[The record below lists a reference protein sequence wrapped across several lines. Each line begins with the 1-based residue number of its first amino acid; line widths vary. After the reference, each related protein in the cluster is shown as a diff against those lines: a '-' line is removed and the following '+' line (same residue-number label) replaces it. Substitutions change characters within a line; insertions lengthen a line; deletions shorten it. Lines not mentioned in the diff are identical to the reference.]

1 MNDFLPDTAPGF
13 DQPVAVL
20 KHCHNRIRKQ
30 LGTLERLLAH
40 LPEHGAD
47 EAARQAATA
56 VLKYFE
62 KAAHLHHEDEEQ
74 DLIPMLRAVAQ
85 GEDAATLQALA
96 PVILQDHKEMDA
108 LWQDLHEQLS
118 HIADGSAAVLST
130 SAVQRFS
137 QRYSSHM
144 EREESTMAPMALRLF
159 SPAQMTQLGEAM
171 QRRRGIGAKPVAD
184 APEPVTP
191 PIGDAAAGKSIGDA
205 AAGKSIGDA
214 VAGKSI
220 GDAVAGKSIGDAV
233 AGKSIGDAV
242 ADLRKDYGQASLNED
257 DVLDDPMLQFTRWFE
272 QAIKAE
278 VNEPNAMNVATV
290 DANGRPSSRIVL
302 VKQFDE
308 RGFTWYT
315 NYDSRKAQELRA
327 NPYAALLFF
336 WSELERQVRIEGRV
350 ETTSAEESDKY
361 FHSRPLKSRLSAIAS
376 QQSAPIENRTAL
388 ERNYEAV
395 AATAGDAPARPV
407 NWGGFRLV
415 PERIEF
421 WQGRRSRFHDRI
433 VYERQEDGSWARQRL
448 QP

>member
-13 DQPVAVL
+13 DQPIAVL

-130 SAVQRFS
+130 SAVQRFV
-137 QRYSSHM
+137 QRYTAHM

-159 SPAQMTQLGEAM
+159 SPQQMTQFGESM
-171 QRRRGIGAKPVAD
+171 QRRRGIGAEPATD
-184 APEPVTP
+184 APPAMKP
-191 PIGDAAAGKSIGDA
+191 
-205 AAGKSIGDA
+205 
-214 VAGKSI
+214 
-220 GDAVAGKSIGDAV
+220 
-233 AGKSIGDAV
+233 SIGDAV

-257 DVLDDPMLQFTRWFE
+257 EVLDDPMLQFTRWFE

-376 QQSAPIENRTAL
+376 QQSAPIENRRAL

-395 AATAGDAPARPV
+395 AATAGDAPARPD

>member
-1 MNDFLPDTAPGF
+1 MNDSLIDAAPGF
-13 DQPVAVL
+13 DQPIAVL
-20 KHCHNRIRKQ
+20 KHCHGRIRKQ

-40 LPEHGAD
+40 LPAHGAD
-47 EAARQAATA
+47 DQARQAASA

-85 GEDAATLQALA
+85 GEDAATLAALA
-96 PVILQDHKEMDA
+96 PTILQDHKEMDA
-108 LWQDLHEQLS
+108 LWQDLHEQLTA
-118 HIADGSAAVLST
+118 IADGSAATLS
-130 SAVQRFS
+130 SSNVQRFV
-137 QRYSSHM
+137 QRYSAHM

-159 SPAQMTQLGEAM
+159 SPEQMARLGAAM
-171 QRRRGIGAKPVAD
+171 GRRRGIDATPV
-184 APEPVTP
+184 PETTP
-191 PIGDAAAGKSIGDA
+191 A
-205 AAGKSIGDA
+205 IGDA
-214 VAGKSI
+214 VAG
-220 GDAVAGKSIGDAV
+220 
-233 AGKSIGDAV
+233 
-242 ADLRKDYGQASLNED
+242 LRKDYGQASLDEA
-257 DVLDDPMLQFTRWFE
+257 DVLDDPIAQFTRWFE
-272 QAIKAE
+272 QALKAE

-290 DANGRPSSRIVL
+290 DPEGRPSSRIVL

-327 NPYAALLFF
+327 NPHAALLFF

-376 QQSAPIENRTAL
+376 QQSAPIANRAAL
-388 ERNYEAV
+388 EQNYDAV
-395 AATAGDAPARPV
+395 AAQAGEAPPRPG

-433 VYERQEDGSWARQRL
+433 VYTRQEDGSWSLQRL

>member
-13 DQPVAVL
+13 DQPIAVL
-20 KHCHNRIRKQ
+20 KHCHGRIRKQ
-30 LGTLERLLAH
+30 LGTLERLLSH

-47 EAARQAATA
+47 EQARQAAGA

-62 KAAHLHHEDEEQ
+62 KAAHLHHDDEEQ

-96 PVILQDHKEMDA
+96 PVILQDHKDMDA
-108 LWQDLHEQLS
+108 LWQDLHEQLTA
-118 HIADGSAAVLST
+118 IADGSASTLST
-130 SAVQRFS
+130 TNVQRFC
-137 QRYSSHM
+137 QRYTAHM
-144 EREESTMAPMALRLF
+144 EREESTLAPMALRLF
-159 SPAQMTQLGEAM
+159 SGEQMARLGNAM
-171 QRRRGIGAKPVAD
+171 QQRRGIE
-184 APEPVTP
+184 APTP
-191 PIGDAAAGKSIGDA
+191 SIGE
-205 AAGKSIGDA
+205 A
-214 VAGKSI
+214 VAG
-220 GDAVAGKSIGDAV
+220 
-233 AGKSIGDAV
+233 
-242 ADLRKDYGQASLNED
+242 LRKDYGQASLNED
-257 DVLDDPMLQFTRWFE
+257 DVLEDPIQQFTRWFE
-272 QAIKAE
+272 QALKAE

-327 NPYAALLFF
+327 NPYGALLFF
-336 WSELERQVRIEGRV
+336 WSELERQVRIEGKV
-350 ETTSAEESDKY
+350 EMTSPEESDKY

-376 QQSAPIENRTAL
+376 QQSAPIANRAAL
-388 ERNYEAV
+388 EQNYEAV
-395 AATAGDAPARPV
+395 AAQAGDAPPRPA

-433 VYERQEDGSWARQRL
+433 VYERQEDGSWTRQRL

>member
-13 DQPVAVL
+13 DQPIAVL
-20 KHCHNRIRKQ
+20 KHCHDRIRKQ
-30 LGTLERLLAH
+30 LGTLERLLSH

-47 EAARQAATA
+47 QAARQAASA

-62 KAAHLHHEDEEQ
+62 KAAHLHHDDEEQ

-85 GEDAATLQALA
+85 GDDAATLQALA
-96 PVILQDHKEMDA
+96 PVILQDHQDMDA
-108 LWQDLHEQLS
+108 IWQDLHEQLS
-118 HIADGSAAVLST
+118 AVAEGSASVLS
-130 SAVQRFS
+130 SSSVQRFS

-159 SPAQMTQLGEAM
+159 SPEQMTQLGTAM
-171 QRRRGIGAKPVAD
+171 QRRRGIGA
-184 APEPVTP
+184 
-191 PIGDAAAGKSIGDA
+191 
-205 AAGKSIGDA
+205 DA
-214 VAGKSI
+214 VAAQSTGN
-220 GDAVAGKSIGDAV
+220 AVAG
-233 AGKSIGDAV
+233 
-242 ADLRKDYGQASLNED
+242 LRKDYGQASLNED

-272 QAIKAE
+272 QALEAQ
-278 VNEPNAMNVATV
+278 VNEPNAMNVATT
-290 DANGRPSSRIVL
+290 DARGRPSSRIVL

-336 WSELERQVRIEGRV
+336 WNELERQVRIEGRV
-350 ETTSAEESDKY
+350 EPTSAEESDKY

-376 QQSAPIENRTAL
+376 QQSAPIDNRAAL

-395 AATAGDAPARPV
+395 AATAGDAPARPS
-407 NWGGFRLV
+407 NWGGLRLV

>member
-13 DQPVAVL
+13 DQPIAVL
-20 KHCHNRIRKQ
+20 KHCHGRIRKQ
-30 LGTLERLLAH
+30 LTTLERLLSH

-47 EAARQAATA
+47 ESARQAARA
-56 VLKYFE
+56 VLNYFE

-74 DLIPMLRAVAQ
+74 NLIPMLRAVAQ

-96 PVILQDHKEMDA
+96 PVILQDHQDMDA
-108 LWQDLHEQLS
+108 LWQDLHEQLAA
-118 HIADGSAAVLST
+118 IADGSASVLSA
-130 SAVQRFS
+130 SGVQRFC

-144 EREESTMAPMALRLF
+144 DREESTMAPMAMRLF
-159 SPAQMTQLGEAM
+159 SPEQMTQLGSAM
-171 QRRRGIGAKPVAD
+171 ARRRGIGDDPAATQATEA
-184 APEPVTP
+184 AP
-191 PIGDAAAGKSIGDA
+191 A
-205 AAGKSIGDA
+205 IGDA
-214 VAGKSI
+214 VAG
-220 GDAVAGKSIGDAV
+220 
-233 AGKSIGDAV
+233 
-242 ADLRKDYGQASLNED
+242 LRKDYGQASLNED
-257 DVLDDPMLQFTRWFE
+257 EVLDDPMAQFTNWFE
-272 QAIKAE
+272 QALKAQ

-290 DANGRPSSRIVL
+290 DADGRPSSRIVL

-327 NPYAALLFF
+327 NPHAALLFF

-376 QQSAPIENRTAL
+376 RQSAPIDNRAAL

-395 AATAGDAPARPV
+395 AATAGEAPARPS

-433 VYERQEDGSWARQRL
+433 VYERQEDGSWVRQRL